1 MIVLRFRLVKNDRSV
16 LLLGVPKVTEE
27 YRSARRVEIADAALR
42 AFRRKGFQAASMA
55 DIIAESGMSAGA
67 IYGHY
72 KSKSDI
78 ILDVARRVV
87 GERVVDIQR
96 ITDSGQL
103 IPPPVLLRMMVEA
116 MTHELGDP
124 TIVVQL
130 WGEAAVDPRLHELAL
145 EVFTRLQTVLGRYLS
160 VWYQRE
166 HGTPE
171 AEADE
176 IALDLVPLYVSAVQG
191 YILQRAILP
200 DFDPEGY
207 FAMLARRLPH

>member
-1 MIVLRFRLVKNDRSV
+1 M
-16 LLLGVPKVTEE
+16 PKVTEE
-27 YRSARRVEIADAALR
+27 YRTARREEIAAAALR

-55 DIIAESGMSAGA
+55 DIIAESGLSAGA

-96 ITDSGQL
+96 VTESDRL
-103 IPPPVLLRMMVEA
+103 IPPPVLLRTLVEA
-116 MTHELGDP
+116 MTQELGDP

-145 EVFTRLQTVLGRYLS
+145 EVFTRLQAVLGHYLS

-166 HGTPE
+166 HGTPGSGGGCDR
-171 AEADE
+171 ARPRA
-176 IALDLVPLYVSAVQG
+176 ALR
-191 YILQRAILP
+191 QRRAGVHP
-200 DFDPEGY
+200 AARDPAGLRPGDAY